1 MQRLS
6 HIIKKS
12 SVFLFEILRDVVKF
26 DSSLTL
32 HKLFNI
38 IKFRVNSYKIIG
50 INTIA
55 LSEWKYIKHSN
66 ANSSLNTRIK

>member
-6 HIIKKS
+6 YIIKKPI
-12 SVFLFEILRDVVKF
+12 VFLLEILRDEVKY
-26 DSSLTL
+26 DSTITL

-38 IKFRVNSYKIIG
+38 IKFRVNSYNLVG

>member
-6 HIIKKS
+6 YIIKKS
-12 SVFLFEILRDVVKF
+12 IVFLLEILRDEVKY
-26 DSSLTL
+26 DSTISL

-38 IKFRVNSYKIIG
+38 IKFRVNSYNFVG